1 MDVLTFLTVI
11 KGVEYTVTVIKIGV
25 RWYTYANISQKIGYY
40 EDGKLIYETIKYQT
54 HKKNKGTLYMG
65 KFYKTLLGCAKE
77 LTILKL
83 ERRVAK
89 REKEVEL
96 LQQARKEKAK
106 REETKNEKKLFESG
120 YLKDKLS
127 AHYIRCDE
135 LLLEIHKALCLR
147 KPASKQ
153 VYDRLILNVDL
164 DDLDE
169 HEFDEIKRDLIYVR
183 VLDRVTGE
191 AFISCMLKEPVYA
204 PESILWLQAKNKK
217 LYKVDTK
224 TIEHENPIA
233 IAPQ

>member
-11 KGVEYTVTVIKIGV
+11 KGIEYTVTVIKIGV

-54 HKKNKGTLYMG
+54 HKKNKSTLYMG
-65 KFYKTLLGCAKE
+65 QFYKKLLGCAKE

-106 REETKNEKKLFESG
+106 REETKNEKALFESG

-233 IAPQ
+233 LAPQ